1 MFRFPV
7 DTGDPRHPV
16 RTSSLAAN
24 ITRYIAVGHP
34 TIVYPAGLTR
44 APKILIA
51 YGKAVLVQ
59 SEGLRNGRA
68 AERSTV

>member
-24 ITRYIAVGHP
+24 ITRHIAVGHP
-34 TIVYPAGLTR
+34 AIVYLAGLPR

-59 SEGLRNGRA
+59 SEGLRNGLA